1 MFWNVSGIILGIA
14 LVTTFA
20 VQIVCRIL
28 AIPISIPVSLINAL
42 IVCYLIITNKK
53 HTKKVLRFTMLC
65 MFLAALLGLI
75 QVTFFQA
82 ILGSLTSCKSQRAF
96 IDFKK
101 QYTMVKVRKFTLFLL
116 CLCSKPQA
124 AAKHKALVF
133 ACRTCRK
140 NRLPYRMYESRFFM
154 LL

>member
-53 HTKKVLRFTMLC
+53 YTKKVLRFTMLC

-75 QVTFFQA
+75 QVTFFK
-82 ILGSLTSCKSQRAF
+82 SL
-96 IDFKK
+96 
-101 QYTMVKVRKFTLFLL
+101 
-116 CLCSKPQA
+116 
-124 AAKHKALVF
+124 
-133 ACRTCRK
+133 
-140 NRLPYRMYESRFFM
+140 
-154 LL
+154 

>member
-1 MFWNVSGIILGIA
+1 MLFESKAAPLRVTRSVFFPVQETRFFLIKLAFIKKGKLYMFWNVSGIILGIV

-53 HTKKVLRFTMLC
+53 YTKKVLRFTMLC

-75 QVTFFQA
+75 QVTF
-82 ILGSLTSCKSQRAF
+82 L
-96 IDFKK
+96 
-101 QYTMVKVRKFTLFLL
+101 
-116 CLCSKPQA
+116 
-124 AAKHKALVF
+124 
-133 ACRTCRK
+133 
-140 NRLPYRMYESRFFM
+140 
-154 LL
+154 